1 VFGELPL
8 PGKDAQELIEGLVT
22 SHGDQ
27 LRRFLLARVR
37 NIADVPDIAQE
48 VYLRMLRV
56 PNAESVRSPEAYL
69 FTVARHVVQQYTL
82 KSAALP
88 PAELE
93 KILNTQT
100 PTAHADPALELVAVQ
115 SLDRLQET
123 LDKLSPKARAV
134 FMLSRRD
141 GLSFDEI
148 AVRLGVSK
156 PMVKKYLM
164 KALMRFRQRLEE
176 AE

>member
-1 VFGELPL
+1 LPA
-8 PGKDAQELIEGLVT
+8 KDAQALIEGLVT

-27 LRRFLLARVR
+27 LKRFLLARVR
-37 NIADVPDIAQE
+37 NVADVPDIAQE

-56 PNAESVRSPEAYL
+56 PNVESVRSPEAYL
-69 FTVARHVVQQYTL
+69 FTVAQHVVQQHTL

-88 PAELE
+88 SAELE
-93 KILNTQT
+93 KVLSTQA
-100 PTAHADPALELVAVQ
+100 PTAHLDPALELVAAQ

-164 KALMRFRQRLEE
+164 KALMQFRQRLEE

>member
-1 VFGELPL
+1 MA
-8 PGKDAQELIEGLVT
+8 AQKAQSLIEGLMA

-37 NIADVPDIAQE
+37 NRADIPDITQE

-56 PNAESVRSPEAYL
+56 PNADSIRSPEAYL
-69 FTVARHVVQQYTL
+69 FTVAQHVLQQHGL
-82 KSAALP
+82 KVAARP
-88 PAELE
+88 SAELE
-93 KILNTQT
+93 EVLHTQALRA
-100 PTAHADPALELVAVQ
+100 PSDPALELVAAQ
-115 SLDRLQET
+115 CLDRLQET

-148 AVRLGVSK
+148 AERLGCSR

-164 KALMRFRQRLEE
+164 KALLQFRQRLEGTE
-176 AE
+176 